1 MTWLPRT
8 GMNHSL
14 NVAWFA
20 LRCLGYA
27 LTHRPSARK
36 ARP

>member
-1 MTWLPRT
+1 MNLPRT

-27 LTHRPSARK
+27 LTHKPHNR
-36 ARP
+36 

>member
-1 MTWLPRT
+1 MRHPTGIHHNLP
-8 GMNHSL
+8 
-14 NVAWFA
+14 VAWFA

-36 ARP
+36 AQS